1 MEQQPLIEKV
11 ITISGF
17 EQPSQTQYKI
27 KDEHGLTYSFWS
39 TKQDGN
45 QTKAYQD
52 WHTMQLGVG
61 KVVAVA
67 YVESPNPQNAQHP
80 YRNIR
85 AFAPAN
91 DIKYVQ
97 NDGRPQYTGQSPKQF
112 TTPQA
117 TNPAPQTNQKPDW
130 DEIAKGK
137 VRHAFLLEAYKQNKH
152 LDSELLTI
160 IDGWVEAVMTGE
172 MPEVSYNNLPP
183 VGEVPNGE
191 QEITVDDLPF

>member
-97 NDGRPQYTGQSPKQF
+97 NDGRPKYTGPSPKQF
-112 TTPQA
+112 EKTD
-117 TNPAPQTNQKPDW
+117 KPDW

-137 VRHAFLLEAYKQNKH
+137 VRHAFLLEAYKKDKH
-152 LDSELLTI
+152 LNSELLTI

-191 QEITVDDLPF
+191 QEIEVSDIPF